1 MRACGV
7 MRLHS
12 KLRSYQLYGGSA
24 PGSSQSGQP
33 TGGAV
38 GAHRADDQPRKFGTP
53 NSGLE
58 DDGVGVHTVVPRCV
72 ALSCVARCGAMRQL
86 GGISPRPVVARHKPL
101 FDRSSPV
108 VKTIGMLKVAALAGN
123 AEGLAA
129 GRRHRV
135 TNKLQ
140 RHCRKPVVLAERPSV
155 FDRHVL
161 ALDKT
166 VFAEPPAKRR
176 DQMGG
181 FIW

>member
-1 MRACGV
+1 MV
-7 MRLHS
+7 
-12 KLRSYQLYGGSA
+12 
-24 PGSSQSGQP
+24 
-33 TGGAV
+33 
-38 GAHRADDQPRKFGTP
+38 
-53 NSGLE
+53 E
-58 DDGVGVHTVVPRCV
+58 
-72 ALSCVARCGAMRQL
+72 
-86 GGISPRPVVARHKPL
+86 
-101 FDRSSPV
+101 
-108 VKTIGMLKVAALAGN
+108 VAALAGN

-176 DQMGG
+176 DQMCG